1 MGLKSLY
8 GFKKFLCL
16 KKLYETVLFIF
27 LIKFKVKKKLCL
39 KEFFMGL
46 KSFYGFKKFLWV

>member
-46 KSFYGFKKFLWV
+46 KSFYGFKEFLWV